1 MTIFARQEHTTIA
14 EALGLMNS
22 DFLLESKCWFAG
34 GTAIVMK
41 LDEYRLSLD
50 VDFLCADTEGYRAL
64 RNAAVERGIAAF
76 FAPPVEVLRE
86 FKIDQYGLRTVVSL
100 RGQPIRFEIVREARI
115 ALDGQVDDRLGVP
128 ILAVTDMFA
137 EKLLANADR
146 CQDRA
151 IAYRDAIDLG
161 MLIDRYGHIP
171 DDAVDKSV
179 TAYGLDIQRKV
190 TWVLA
195 KLCDEAELR
204 QAANALQMDADLAFA
219 AITKLRKEAARLW
232 PDTVV
237 NPS

>member
-1 MTIFARQEHTTIA
+1 MTTFARQEHTIIA

-34 GTAIVMK
+34 GTAIVMQ

-50 VDFLCADTEGYRAL
+50 VDFLCADAEGYRAL
-64 RNAAVERGIAAF
+64 RSAAVEPGIAAF

-100 RGQPIRFEIVREARI
+100 QGQPIRFEIVREARI
-115 ALDGQVDDRLGVP
+115 MLNGQVNDRLHVP
-128 ILAVTDMFA
+128 TLAITDMFA

-151 IAYRDAIDLG
+151 VAYRDAIDLG
-161 MLIDRYGHIP
+161 MLIDRHGHIP

-179 TAYGLDIQRKV
+179 AAYGLDIQRKV
-190 TWVLA
+190 AWVLT
-195 KLCDEAELR
+195 KLCDETELR
-204 QAANALQMDADLAFA
+204 RAANILQMDPDLAFM

-232 PDTVV
+232 PDIVA